1 MRERMA
7 SPDPV
12 IARLLAEHVQLLAFG
27 VDLAALLDRAEPPTA
42 EALSDCRWQ
51 IARLLLRHLPVEER
65 HVFLRLDAH
74 PDPAVRAT
82 MAAFRIGLDGR
93 YEIYRKHSE
102 QWTIERAIAD
112 WTSYR
117 VSARRQILML
127 EEGLRKEE
135 EELYPLLD
143 GAPPVAE
150 RSADQRNWA
159 GDAWVL
165 REQLGR

>member
-1 MRERMA
+1 MA
-7 SPDPV
+7 LSDPV
-12 IARLLAEHVQLLAFG
+12 IARLLAEHAQLLALG
-27 VDLAALLDRAEPPTA
+27 ANLAALLDQPEPPTA

-51 IARLLLRHLPVEER
+51 IARLLLRHLPVEDR

-82 MAAFRIGLDGR
+82 MAAFRVGLEER
-93 YEIYRKHSE
+93 YAIYRKHSE
-102 QWTIERAIAD
+102 QWTIERAIAE
-112 WTSYR
+112 WNNYR
-117 VSARRQILML
+117 PSARRQILML

-143 GAPPVAE
+143 GAPPAPAE
-150 RSADQRNWA
+150 RSADHRNWA